1 VIISTDGV
9 TIPFIPL
16 PAGAVNQGYEAGQDS
31 AAFVAADDGLAVV
44 PSDRP
49 YSIIAFFNLPYEKSL
64 EFQQALSIGTQSVLL
79 LVPDGIK
86 VDSEQFASEG
96 MQVIENDNYQ
106 EYSAADLKSGSTL
119 SFTLSGRPRTSSA
132 TGLDAQQG
140 WLIGGAALGLALILA
155 GVFLYVRDRRNAT
168 PDLEEAEF
176 QSADE
181 VLDAILALDDLH
193 RAGKISDKAHKS
205 RRDELKDVLRQ
216 LS

>member
-1 VIISTDGV
+1 
-9 TIPFIPL
+9 
-16 PAGAVNQGYEAGQDS
+16 
-31 AAFVAADDGLAVV
+31 
-44 PSDRP
+44 
-49 YSIIAFFNLPYEKSL
+49 
-64 EFQQALSIGTQSVLL
+64 VLL

-86 VDSEQFASEG
+86 VAGEQFASEG

-106 EYSAADLKSGSTL
+106 EYSAADLESGSTL
-119 SFTLSGRPRTSSA
+119 SFSLSGRPRTSSA

-155 GVFLYVRDRRNAT
+155 GVFLYVRDRRNAA
-168 PDLEEAEF
+168 PELEEAEF
-176 QSADE
+176 QTADE